1 MVRSVMAVLALAIFP
16 GLTAGQEPGLQSF
29 DQHLYEL
36 VGKGSITLDMALRY
50 ADSATDLKLKAKFSD
65 TRSESPLSM
74 PEQKSEASPQQET
87 ELTFKSSGNSFSD
100 SDLTDD
106 FR

>member
-1 MVRSVMAVLALAIFP
+1 MELNQNEKVSFLLAE
-16 GLTAGQEPGLQSF
+16 QN
-29 DQHLYEL
+29 
-36 VGKGSITLDMALRY
+36 VNMALRY